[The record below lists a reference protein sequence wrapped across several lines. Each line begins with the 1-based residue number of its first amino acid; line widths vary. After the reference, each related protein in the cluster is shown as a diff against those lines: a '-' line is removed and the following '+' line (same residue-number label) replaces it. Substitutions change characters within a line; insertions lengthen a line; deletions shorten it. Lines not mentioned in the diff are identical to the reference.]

1 MSSIQARFFGGPL
14 DGRTL
19 WVDEGRDA
27 FDIQM
32 AEPNQSLKR
41 ILQYRLEGQLLRFV
55 GELEPQPLAAHAPI
69 GAASVEKAPALNR
82 DVRAMLKRQAQE
94 TR

>member
-19 WVDEGRDA
+19 WIDEGRDVV
-27 FDIQM
+27 DIQM
-32 AEPNQSLKR
+32 AEPNNSMKR
-41 ILQYRLEGQLLRFV
+41 ILQYQLDGQLLRFV

-69 GAASVEKAPALNR
+69 GAATVEAPALNR

-94 TR
+94 GR